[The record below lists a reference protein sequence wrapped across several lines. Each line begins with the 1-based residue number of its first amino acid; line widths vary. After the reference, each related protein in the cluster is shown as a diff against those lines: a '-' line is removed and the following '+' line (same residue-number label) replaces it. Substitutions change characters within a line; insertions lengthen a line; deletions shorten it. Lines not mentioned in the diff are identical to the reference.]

1 MGAWLFSLH
10 VYSSDRALVRRAAEE
25 VASELGIRFLLSP
38 VKKGWIA
45 LLADFSTFSE
55 NIGAA
60 LALRV
65 GGAPVFDCTV
75 ADDDDFRYHFYRDG
89 RLVDRY
95 CAAPDTF
102 DGIPKAERPSWRGE
116 PNRFAD
122 LFDSPKDVTA
132 CAELLRLNHRR
143 FTFESQRLEGFAR
156 LLGLSHV
163 LDAYEEP
170 DESGAPDFP
179 GAKNFVHVPDDS
191 AAKTAARQ
199 RRTNIR
205 GEYQHLKRTGL
216 LRAEIKAP
224 GSARE
229 RERLSCK
236 WFFDSGDG
244 ALIVQWTDWMHPSP
258 PAVRLLAPTYVGPQP
273 LEIAGDWGRTSV
285 CSLSRS
291 GRWLALGH
299 AGGDWSATLWEWP
312 KAECGARISHERSV
326 SWVGFDREEQLLLT
340 AGPSDMVVSSVPDGR
355 ELARTH
361 LDHSATAFALHP
373 GGDQIVVGTSGGE
386 IFIRDTRTLVVEKRL
401 TTFRGVLAGGA
412 NPLAAT
418 GVLLQARPP
427 ELTGE
432 RFKAWMMRQADPEIF
447 ARLLFSPDGDWL
459 FAGTSLGMRAFAW
472 PELLAA
478 ADGPAPAPKFAAEA
492 QPGSLGHHTY
502 CHTLAFDESAQRL
515 LFAGLEG
522 VIEAL
527 DIRTGSIATL
537 LRPPELLAIRQLALS
552 PDGQSLA
559 VQASEATMNS
569 RPRTEYRIWNYP
581 ALCGNAGLRGT
592 ARA

>member
-10 VYSSDRALVRRAAEE
+10 VHSSDRALVRRAAEE
-25 VASELGIRFLLSP
+25 VAAEHGTRFLLSP

-45 LLADFSTFSE
+45 FLADFSTFSE

-65 GGAPVFDCTV
+65 GGAPVFECTV

-95 CAAPDTF
+95 CAAPDAF

-122 LFDSPKDVTA
+122 LFNSPKGVTA
-132 CAELLRLNHRR
+132 CAELLRLNHQR
-143 FTFESQRLEGFAR
+143 FTFESERLERFAR

-163 LDAYEEP
+163 LDAYETP
-170 DESGAPDFP
+170 DENGAPDFS
-179 GAKNFVHVPDDS
+179 GAKNFIHVPDDS
-191 AAKTAARQ
+191 AAKTAARN

-205 GEYQHLKRTGL
+205 AEYEHLKRAGL

-229 RERLSCK
+229 RERLSCN
-236 WFFDSGDG
+236 WFFDPGDG
-244 ALIVQWTDWMHPSP
+244 ALIVQWTAWMRSSP
-258 PAVRLLAPTYVGPQP
+258 PASRLPAPVFAGPQP
-273 LEIAGDWGRTSV
+273 LEIAGGWGRISG

-312 KAECGARISHERSV
+312 KAECSARISHERSV

-361 LDHSATAFALHP
+361 LDHTATAFALHP
-373 GGDQIVVGTSGGE
+373 DGDRIVVGTSGGE
-386 IFIRDTRTLVVEKRL
+386 FFIRDTRTLMVGKRL

-418 GVLLQARPP
+418 MALLAARPP
-427 ELTGE
+427 GLSVEQLN
-432 RFKAWMMRQADPEIF
+432 AWMMRQTSPEHF
-447 ARLLFSPDGDWL
+447 AKLLFSPDGEWL

-478 ADGPAPAPKFAAEA
+478 ADGPAPAPTFAAEA
-492 QPGSLGHHTY
+492 RPGNLGHYTSCY
-502 CHTLAFDESAQRL
+502 TLAFDEPAQRL

-527 DIRTGSIATL
+527 DLRTGSIATL
-537 LRPPELLAIRQLALS
+537 LRPPELLSVRQLTLS
-552 PDGQSLA
+552 PDRQSLA
-559 VQASEATMNS
+559 VKASEAKMNS
-569 RPRTEYRIWNYP
+569 RRATEYRMWSYP
-581 ALCGNAGLRGT
+581 ALCRNAGLS
-592 ARA
+592 